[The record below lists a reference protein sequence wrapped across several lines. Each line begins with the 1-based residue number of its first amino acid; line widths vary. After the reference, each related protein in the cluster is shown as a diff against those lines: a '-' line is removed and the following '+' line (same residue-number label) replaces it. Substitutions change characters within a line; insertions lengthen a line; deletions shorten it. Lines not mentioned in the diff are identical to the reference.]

1 MEITPKTLKYWV
13 GVQLGQTYLMGKGAS
28 LVLVGHPSSD
38 NVTIKI
44 AYEVDVL
51 LQQPAYWVG

>member
-1 MEITPKTLKYWV
+1 
-13 GVQLGQTYLMGKGAS
+13 MGKGAF